1 MSSIYMSIVFFILN
15 ANSYMPGKKI
25 TVDKC
30 LKLN

>member
-1 MSSIYMSIVFFILN
+1 MSYNCLDNVFFVFGEI
-15 ANSYMPGKKI
+15 SYVPGKKI